1 MHAGPPTPQNQSG
14 MDRTSEQTS
23 GVLPL
28 RLFSFSWTLPVA
40 VPIPAAA
47 SGWARAVVVGRA
59 SVAASSSP
67 NHVFAEASSE
77 RIAPAVMP
85 MFVSSASTPSAS
97 VFAFLYAVSFR
108 FSKLASTSEWVSA
121 DPLVERSVLSVAI
134 DKTPTASQ
142 GQD

>member
-1 MHAGPPTPQNQSG
+1 MTAGPPTPPNQSG
-14 MDRTSEQTS
+14 LDRTSDQKS
-23 GVLPL
+23 GVRPL

-77 RIAPAVMP
+77 RIAPAVLP
-85 MFVSSASTPSAS
+85 MFVSSARSEEHTSELQS
-97 VFAFLYAVSFR
+97 LIRISYAVYCL
-108 FSKLASTSEWVSA
+108 K
-121 DPLVERSVLSVAI
+121 
-134 DKTPTASQ
+134 KKQ
-142 GQD
+142 